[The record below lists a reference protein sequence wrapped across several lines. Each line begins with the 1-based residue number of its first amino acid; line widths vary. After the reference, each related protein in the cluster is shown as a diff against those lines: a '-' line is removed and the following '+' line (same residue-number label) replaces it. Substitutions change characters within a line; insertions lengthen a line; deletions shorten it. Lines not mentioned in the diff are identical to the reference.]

1 MLTNAETRELIKK
14 MKDCGIKTME
24 IRRESGIEESK
35 FNNFLYSNCKL
46 EFKYLILVLGYI
58 ECAYPWFLEEL
69 DDETNY
75 GQVIEAIWFSSDDT
89 SDILNTLS
97 EKKVN
102 E

>member
-14 MKDCGIKTME
+14 MKDCGIKPIE
-24 IRRESGIEESK
+24 IRRESGIDESK
-35 FNNFLYSNCKL
+35 FHSFLYSNCKL

-58 ECAYPWFLEEL
+58 EYAYPWFLEEL

-75 GQVIEAIWFSSDDT
+75 GQVIEAIWFNSDDA
-89 SDILNTLS
+89 SDVLNTLN
-97 EKKVN
+97 EKEIN